1 MSELADYESP
11 RLATGGPCYTLRPRS
26 DPKYLQKPVLWPA
39 GGTMKGV
46 AEFVV
51 VTGLSGAGRSQAGAV
66 LEDLGWYVM
75 DNLPTALITKVV
87 DLVSSSGTEAQRV
100 ALVVGRD
107 PGQLGELKAA
117 IEQLRSSAGRVKV
130 LFLDASDEVL
140 VRRFEGTRRRH
151 PIPQE
156 GVAEAIADERR
167 RLEGIK
173 EMADVV
179 VDTSELSVHQL
190 RERLADLFA
199 GDESSAM
206 QILVLSFGFKHGVP
220 LDVDNVLDV
229 RFIPNPHWVEEMRP
243 LTGLDEPVRRYVLGQ
258 PESKEFLAKTEE
270 LFKFLVPAYVKEG
283 KSYLTIAVGCT
294 GGRHRSVVLAEE
306 IAAFLRKLGYSPS
319 VTHRDVDR

>member
-1 MSELADYESP
+1 
-11 RLATGGPCYTLRPRS
+11 
-26 DPKYLQKPVLWPA
+26 
-39 GGTMKGV
+39 V

-87 DLVSSSGTEAQRV
+87 DLVSASGTEAQRV

-117 IEQLRSSAGRVKV
+117 IEQLRKTAERVKV

-151 PIPQE
+151 PISQE
-156 GVAEAIADERR
+156 GVAEAISDERH
-167 RLEGIK
+167 RLEAIK

-179 VDTSELSVHQL
+179 VDTSDLNVNQL
-190 RERLADLFA
+190 RERLAELFS
-199 GDESSAM
+199 GDDTTAM

-243 LTGLDEPVRRYVLGQ
+243 LTGLDEPVRRYVLSQ
-258 PESKEFLAKTEE
+258 PESREFLRKTED

-283 KSYLTIAVGCT
+283 KSYLTIAIGCT

-306 IAAFLRKLGYSPS
+306 IASSLRKIGYSPS
-319 VTHRDVDR
+319 VIHRDVER